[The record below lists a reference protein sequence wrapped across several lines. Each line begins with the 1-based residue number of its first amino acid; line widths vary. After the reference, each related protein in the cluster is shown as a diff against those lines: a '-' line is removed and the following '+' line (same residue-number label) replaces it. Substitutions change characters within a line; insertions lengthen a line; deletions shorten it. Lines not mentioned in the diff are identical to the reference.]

1 MYAPYHFDTATPC
14 AYYKAPGSETVC
26 RFGVDSPDSGM
37 RFVAVPWLGRWAER
51 VEIPGIS
58 DCKTGLV
65 LPTQSTEQSAYM
77 RHVQHL
83 IDQISATGGKTVYS
97 RVICAPAAES
107 VDGLA
112 ARLLDGVSTT
122 CRAVFYVPGS
132 GVWMVSSPE
141 LMLSVDADSASTVSL
156 AGTRPA
162 GSQEPWDEKNKAE
175 QAMVTRFITQAFG
188 RAGLKPTASETFTKQ
203 AGNVE
208 HLCTEIKA
216 HLPEDFCVSTL
227 LDALA
232 PTPALCGDPRDESIR
247 RIAAREAHSRGF
259 YGGYFGVTDGR
270 RMCLHVMVRCA
281 ALDPDSNT
289 GVVYAGGGITAQSRA
304 EAEWAETAL
313 KARTMENILFNNN
326 TTNG

>member
-1 MYAPYHFDTATPC
+1 M
-14 AYYKAPGSETVC
+14 
-26 RFGVDSPDSGM
+26 
-37 RFVAVPWLGRWAER
+37 AVPWLGRWEER
-51 VEIPGIS
+51 IEIPGVLRQPQS
-58 DCKTGLV
+58 PG
-65 LPTQSTEQSAYM
+65 LPTQSTERGAYLS
-77 RHVQHL
+77 HVRQL
-83 IDQISATGGKTVYS
+83 IAEINATGGKTVYS
-97 RVICAPAAES
+97 RVICGPTTEA
-107 VDGLA
+107 VDRMA

-122 CRAVFYVPGS
+122 CRAVFYVLGS

-141 LMLSVDADSASTVSL
+141 LMLSVDADSVSTVSL

-216 HLPEDFCVSTL
+216 HLPEGFCVSTL

-232 PTPALCGDPRDESIR
+232 PTPALCGDPRDESIS
-247 RIAAREAHSRGF
+247 RIAAREEHNRGF
-259 YGGYFGVTDGR
+259 YGGYFGVADGR

-281 ALDPDSNT
+281 ALDPHTNT
-289 GVVYAGGGITAQSRA
+289 GVVYAGGGITAQSSA
-304 EAEWAETAL
+304 EAEWTETAL
-313 KARTMENILFNNN
+313 KARTMENILFNN